1 VKKKNKRI
9 HKFGGTL
16 ANSYERCLK
25 SNIDKFKLLGAKL
38 EVKEYRKRIPAPMQA
53 AYEMTGKE
61 MSDDDLMLVVVMS
74 GKKIIAH
81 TMLEVAFYYHSIKNA
96 GSQEGGLTNDYMVE
110 HVDSTFLRH
119 IQEAMNDSKRNR

>member
-1 VKKKNKRI
+1 MKKKNKRI

-25 SNIDKFKLLGAKL
+25 SNVDKFKLLGAKL
-38 EVKEYRKRIPAPMQA
+38 EVKEYRKRIPASMQA
-53 AYEMTGKE
+53 AYEMTGKD
-61 MSDDDLMLVVVMS
+61 MADDDLMLVVVMS

-81 TMLEVAFYYHSIKNA
+81 TMLEVAFYYNSIKNA

-119 IQEAMNDSKRNR
+119 IKEAMNEAKRTG